1 MKGGREEKSR
11 RKGCESEGG
20 GGGREGRNGK
30 EREGRALI
38 SFVFNMITFVN
49 IFMNEFIHTYNI
61 TKR

>member
-1 MKGGREEKSR
+1 MRE
-11 RKGCESEGG
+11 GDGG
-20 GGGREGRNGK
+20 GEGRNGK

-49 IFMNEFIHTYNI
+49 IFMNEFIHTYII